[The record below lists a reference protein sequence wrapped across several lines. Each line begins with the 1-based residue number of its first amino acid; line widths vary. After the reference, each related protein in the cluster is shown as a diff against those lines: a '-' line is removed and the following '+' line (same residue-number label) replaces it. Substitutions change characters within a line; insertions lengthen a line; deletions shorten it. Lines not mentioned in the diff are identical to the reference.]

1 MGSVIESIFD
11 TDGLLIAIFV
21 PRNYVPEG
29 IQFLT
34 QSENPFQLG
43 LMKRNANEPSVA
55 HFHNPLTREIQG
67 TQEFL
72 LVRSGKMKVTL
83 FGNKAEQLS
92 ELTLQTGDSIL
103 LASGG
108 HKIHFMDGCEILE
121 VKQGPYLHATDKTI
135 IDSEII

>member
-1 MGSVIESIFD
+1 MKSVIESIVD
-11 TDGLLIAIFV
+11 TDGMLIAIFV

-34 QSENPFQLG
+34 QSENSFQLG
-43 LMKRNANEPSVA
+43 VMKRNANEPSLA
-55 HFHNPLTREIQG
+55 HFHNPVTREIQG
-67 TQEFL
+67 TQELL
-72 LVRSGKMKVTL
+72 LVRSGKMAVTIY
-83 FGNKAEQLS
+83 GNKAELLS
-92 ELTLQTGDSIL
+92 ELTLQAGDSIL
-103 LASGG
+103 LVSGG